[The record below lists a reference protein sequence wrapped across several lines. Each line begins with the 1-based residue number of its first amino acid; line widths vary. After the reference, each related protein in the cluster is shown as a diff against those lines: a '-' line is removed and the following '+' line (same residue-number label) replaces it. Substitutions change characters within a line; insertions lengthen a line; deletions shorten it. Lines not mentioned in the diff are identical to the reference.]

1 MAQAHLR
8 IDFNQIKVNESV
20 EKMDLDTS
28 PDLSIYLLRL
38 AVLLE
43 RVSSIQPKELKHYI
57 SEIPQSR

>member
-1 MAQAHLR
+1 
-8 IDFNQIKVNESV
+8 
-20 EKMDLDTS
+20 MDLDTS

-43 RVSSIQPKELKHYI
+43 RVSSIEPKELKHYI